1 MISPEGNIP
10 PHTIDYFT
18 TLLPIFT
25 LILGIFLTSAFEYFR
40 EGRTSKREQKVRKVK
55 REESIV
61 SNRIEFQRETLL
73 KLQEAIN
80 EMGRQTSKLHIFDL
94 DHLRKGGKWQDP
106 ILPPDVDEAQRAAVS
121 LVSLLYVRLH
131 DKNIKMLVD
140 EFRTD
145 ANNTLKSVDKL
156 NAEQAFQKMHKTFV
170 LLNEKIGEQ
179 LLDLDSTLIG
189 LIRD

>member
-1 MISPEGNIP
+1 
-10 PHTIDYFT
+10 
-18 TLLPIFT
+18 
-25 LILGIFLTSAFEYFR
+25 
-40 EGRTSKREQKVRKVK
+40 
-55 REESIV
+55 
-61 SNRIEFQRETLL
+61 
-73 KLQEAIN
+73 
-80 EMGRQTSKLHIFDL
+80 
-94 DHLRKGGKWQDP
+94 
-106 ILPPDVDEAQRAAVS
+106 
-121 LVSLLYVRLH
+121 
-131 DKNIKMLVD
+131 MLVD